1 MEIDVIRQFAEL
13 MDAFG
18 IKVTRLSMGCPD
30 ENDPFDTGLRSL
42 LYEKYDYREG
52 LRRMEEYYEPGMLY
66 LVKDVFEIHYMSFL
80 VPESLAE
87 TEERPDAPSISTT
100 DIPCGMSVSRWQR
113 WFWNWAWPRKK
124 C

>member
-66 LVKDVFEIHYMSFL
+66 LVKNEEVL
-80 VPESLAE
+80 ESVVITGQA
-87 TEERPDAPSISTT
+87 RCSAV
-100 DIPCGMSVSRWQR
+100 GRR
-113 WFWNWAWPRKK
+113 
-124 C
+124 